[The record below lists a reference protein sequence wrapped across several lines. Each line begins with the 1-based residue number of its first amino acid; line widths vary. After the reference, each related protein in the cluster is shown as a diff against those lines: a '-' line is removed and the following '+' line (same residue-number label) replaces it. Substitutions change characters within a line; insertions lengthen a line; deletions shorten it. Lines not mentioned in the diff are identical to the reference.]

1 MQNQNEFENLRTNT
15 LHLLALRLL
24 KCEPEICV
32 YSDGVMEQRIKQAK
46 VDVKHEIAN
55 MILELLSKD
64 TRDIDYEKSLG

>member
-1 MQNQNEFENLRTNT
+1 MLT
-15 LHLLALRLL
+15 LELLYLSM
-24 KCEPEICV
+24 EIKE
-32 YSDGVMEQRIKQAK
+32 DWIKQAK